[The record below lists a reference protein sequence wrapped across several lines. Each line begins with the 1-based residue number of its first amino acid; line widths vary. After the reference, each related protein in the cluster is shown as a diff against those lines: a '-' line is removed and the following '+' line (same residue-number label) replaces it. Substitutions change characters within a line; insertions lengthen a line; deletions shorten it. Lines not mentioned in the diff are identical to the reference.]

1 VTVKLTRERLDEL
14 AAGAAEGRID
24 ATPIEFARLV
34 QELQLKRM
42 RNELLG
48 EVRDRMHHMQ
58 VSIDLYSVRTA
69 RVNRTIAEARELL
82 EELDLVLDR
91 DGGGR

>member
-1 VTVKLTRERLDEL
+1 MTIKLTRERLDEL
-14 AAGAAEGRID
+14 AVGAAEGRID
-24 ATPIEFARLV
+24 ATPLEMSKLI
-34 QELQLKRM
+34 QELQLKRS
-42 RNELLG
+42 RNELLS

-82 EELDLVLDR
+82 EELDLVLGR
-91 DGGGR
+91 DGGSL